1 MIHWVKSKKLRVL
14 IDLEAGRETYETL
27 FHKYELSEE
36 EINEWKTKYETF
48 GINSLR
54 TTYTKKYRNKK

>member
-27 FHKYELSEE
+27 FQKYELSEE